1 MKPITK
7 IAILISLVLG
17 IVLFALSYGLGKEN
31 AFLLLNHD
39 LGKSADTFFTYWT
52 HTADGAVWVLVTL
65 LVLLFK
71 RKQILLALSSII
83 FSTLFAQLSK
93 NIFFKGSPRPALAIT
108 DHSLFHS
115 VQGVELHSLNSF
127 PSGHTT
133 TAFTIFLLATILIN
147 KKWILPIGLLYA
159 SLAGYSRIYLAQ
171 HFPIDVSGG
180 IIAAI
185 LTIWISYGI
194 QKKWIKN

>member
-7 IAILISLVLG
+7 VAILISLVLG
-17 IVLFALSYGLGKEN
+17 IALFALSYGLGKEN

-39 LGKSADTFFTYWT
+39 LGKVADSFFAYWT
-52 HTADGAVWVLVTL
+52 HTADGSVWVPITL
-65 LVLLFK
+65 LTLFFK
-71 RKQILLALSSII
+71 RKQLLLVISSII

-93 NIFFKGSPRPALAIT
+93 NLFFKGSPRPSLAIS

-115 VQGVELHSLNSF
+115 VASVELHSLNSF

-133 TAFTIFLLATILIN
+133 TAFTIFLLATILID
-147 KKWILPIGLLYA
+147 KKWILPVGFLYA

-171 HFPIDVSGG
+171 HFPIDVAGG
-180 IIAAI
+180 IVAAI
-185 LTIWISYGI
+185 LTIWISIGI
-194 QKKWIKN
+194 QKRWVKN